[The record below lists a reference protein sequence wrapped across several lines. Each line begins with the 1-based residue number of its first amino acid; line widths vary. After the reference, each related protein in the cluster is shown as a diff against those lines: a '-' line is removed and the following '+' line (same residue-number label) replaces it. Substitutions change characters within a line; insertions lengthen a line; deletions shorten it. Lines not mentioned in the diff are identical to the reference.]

1 MHLRIFGDG
10 GWPAAA
16 AFLKRSE
23 GSLQVEVPPP
33 EQWLSGPNIPKADVH
48 IYAVPQRMALG
59 DAAYH
64 VATEATEAT
73 GAKGKWVADD
83 YSEPLSVIPS
93 SLRERVA
100 ALRNILGRARKAAK
114 AKEAKEAK
122 EAKKATDTETPAAAE
137 TYPSVGV
144 VILSTAERFGYWNRN
159 IRDNITRQAYP
170 KAKTYFFLVCDEG
183 LRDVIQ
189 EMVPGVIVID
199 APVDATIG
207 AKRNMGC
214 AAAVAAGCEILAMM
228 DDDDYY
234 PEKSVANRVAALR
247 SPNAQKAG
255 QSIVFCSSLP
265 IFDARQNTSMMH
277 VIPTTD
283 APESRCS
290 EASLAFTRAAW
301 LAQQFPISIPNE
313 GKGKGEG
320 YGFLSGRMAETA
332 EIYPIDII
340 VALVHFGNFAW
351 RRQIMKA
358 EKPTGCIWKFP
369 GEYSQWL
376 VALVQKQAEVL
387 RSKPNTNVTP

>member
-1 MHLRIFGDG
+1 M
-10 GWPAAA
+10 
-16 AFLKRSE
+16 
-23 GSLQVEVPPP
+23 PPP
-33 EQWLSGPNIPKADVH
+33 EQWLSGPNIPTADVH
-48 IYAVPQRMALG
+48 VYAVPQRMALG

-64 VATEATEAT
+64 VATEES
-73 GAKGKWVADD
+73 GASGKWVADD

-114 AKEAKEAK
+114 AT
-122 EAKKATDTETPAAAE
+122 KKATDTETPAAAE

-170 KAKTYFFLVCDEG
+170 KAKTSFFLVCDEG
-183 LRDVIQ
+183 LRDVIL

-234 PEKSVANRVAALR
+234 PEKSVANRIAALR
-247 SPNAQKAG
+247 SEKAQKAG

-265 IFDARQNTSMMH
+265 IFDVRQNTSMMH

-301 LAQQFPISIPNE
+301 LAQQFPISRTKE
-313 GKGKGEG
+313 GEG

-332 EIYPIDII
+332 EIYPIDVI
-340 VALVHFGNFAW
+340 VALVHFGNAAW

-376 VALVQKQAEVL
+376 VALVQKQVEVL
-387 RSKPNTNVTP
+387 RSKPNVTP

>member
-33 EQWLSGPNIPKADVH
+33 EQWLSGPNIPTADVH
-48 IYAVPQRMALG
+48 VYAVPQRMALG

-64 VATEATEAT
+64 VATEAT
-73 GAKGKWVADD
+73 GASGKWVADD
-83 YSEPLSVIPS
+83 YSEPISVIPS

-114 AKEAKEAK
+114 AKD
-122 EAKKATDTETPAAAE
+122 AKKATDTETPAAE
-137 TYPSVGV
+137 TYPSVGII
-144 VILSTAERFGYWNRN
+144 ILSTAERFGYWNRN
-159 IRDNITRQAYP
+159 IRDNITRQTYP
-170 KAKTYFFLVCDEG
+170 KAKTSFFLVCDEG
-183 LRDVIQ
+183 LHDVIQ

-313 GKGKGEG
+313 GKSEG

-332 EIYPIDII
+332 EIYPIDVI
-340 VALVHFGNFAW
+340 VALVHFGNAAW
-351 RRQIMKA
+351 RRQIMKV

-387 RSKPNTNVTP
+387 RSKTNVTP

>member
-48 IYAVPQRMALG
+48 IYAVPQRIALG

-64 VATEATEAT
+64 VATEAS
-73 GAKGKWVADD
+73 GASGKWVADD
-83 YSEPLSVIPS
+83 YSEPISIIPS

-100 ALRNILGRARKAAK
+100 ALRNILARARKAAK
-114 AKEAKEAK
+114 EAKA
-122 EAKKATDTETPAAAE
+122 AKKETDTETSVAAE

-170 KAKTYFFLVCDEG
+170 KAKTSFFLVCDEG

-247 SPNAQKAG
+247 SEKAQKAG

-301 LAQQFPISIPNE
+301 LAQQFPISNE
-313 GKGKGEG
+313 GKGEG

-332 EIYPIDII
+332 EIYPIDVI
-340 VALVHFGNFAW
+340 VALVHFGNAAW
-351 RRQIMKA
+351 RRQIMKV

-376 VALVQKQAEVL
+376 VALVQKQVEVL
-387 RSKPNTNVTP
+387 RSNTNVTP